1 MNAILCAAFATMED
15 CEVGSQQMFGDSY
28 EFKLR
33 NLFWARGCFRVLAKK
48 ATTCG
53 ACCYLGPIAFCQLF
67 AAFLTTAL
75 VGGAGSDT

>member
-33 NLFWARGCFRVLAKK
+33 NVFWARGCFRVLAKN
-48 ATTCG
+48 ATKLAAKHSWKELVEKPG
-53 ACCYLGPIAFCQLF
+53 AHHGEPC
-67 AAFLTTAL
+67 
-75 VGGAGSDT
+75 